1 MTQQASILGTWD
13 TVGEH
18 TAEAQR
24 IVEKYP
30 RSVEDPGLFLFNVLK
45 ERCPWVIQLEEQK
58 QHSMREMLR
67 DAMSLNRRRQELRES
82 IPR

>member
-1 MTQQASILGTWD
+1 MTHQMTIDGLYEHT
-13 TVGEH
+13 GEH

-30 RSVEDPGLFLFNVLK
+30 RSVEDPGLFLYNILK
-45 ERCPWVIQLEEQK
+45 ERCPWVVQLEEQK
-58 QHSMREMLR
+58 QHSLREMLR
-67 DAMSLNRRRQELRES
+67 DTMSLNRRRQEIREN

>member
-1 MTQQASILGTWD
+1 MTQQQNIWGTFD

-30 RSVEDPGLFLFNVLK
+30 RSIEEPGLFLFNVLK
-45 ERCPWVIQLEEQK
+45 ERCPWVVQLEEQK
-58 QHSMREMLR
+58 QYSLRELFR
-67 DAMSLNRRRQELRES
+67 DSMSLNRRRQEIREN
-82 IPR
+82 IPT